1 MKKVI
6 TAALLATLVSAG
18 AMVYAA
24 GTPVQNRQQGDL
36 KLDVNYGFDQK
47 MGHRDAKTHFSG
59 GDVTYVLNDKVDLQY
74 DNNNTKA
81 SHNGDRVNEHAVRGI
96 YHINPYISAFGG
108 VTRVNTKMAG
118 HRDHDYG
125 GQIGLEGQVP
135 VADKVTAFG
144 SVGIGDDVN
153 TYEVGVGYNFN
164 ENLDAH
170 VKYRRDDIDV
180 NNYDNDVKGWQVG
193 MGYKF

>member
-1 MKKVI
+1 MKKVF
-6 TAALLATLVSAG
+6 TAAVVATLVSAG

-24 GTPVQNRQQGDL
+24 GTSVQNRQTGDL
-36 KLDVNYGFDQK
+36 KVDLNYGFNQK
-47 MGHRDAKTHFSG
+47 MGHRDARSHFSG
-59 GDVTYVLNDKVDLQY
+59 GDVTYVLNDKVDVQY

-81 SHNGDRVNEHAVRGI
+81 SSNGDRVNEHGLRAI
-96 YHINPYISAFGG
+96 YHFNPYVSAFGG
-108 VTRVNTKMAG
+108 ATKVDTKFAG
-118 HRDHDYG
+118 HREHDWG
-125 GQIGLEGQVP
+125 GQVGLEGRVP
-135 VADKVTAFG
+135 IADKVTGFG

-153 TYEVGVGYNFN
+153 TYEIGVGYNFN

-180 NNYDNDVKGWQVG
+180 NNYDDDVKGWQVG